1 MHARH
6 VAVEGNK
13 SNEWRSD
20 GASVFTAS
28 CERDTYVVLAAMQ
41 EGSIRPDGCFAM

>member
-6 VAVEGNK
+6 VAVEENK

-28 CERDTYVVLAAMQ
+28 CERDTYVVLGGNAR
-41 EGSIRPDGCFAM
+41 GLNTT